1 MTFRYHTQDIWNKF
15 PALQQDQVFFDNAGG
30 SQTLGTVIDSIK
42 DYLGSTN
49 VQLGASYAVGK
60 KATAAY
66 RAGYQAAARYI
77 NADPDEIVFGPS
89 TTQLL
94 RNLSYALKCAP
105 GDEIVVSRI
114 DHEANIA
121 PWVDLAERQNLVLK
135 WWRPTPGPNP
145 KLTVDTLKPLI
156 TDRTRLVT
164 CTHAS
169 NILGTITDVP
179 AIADVAHSVG
189 ALLCVD
195 AVAYAPH
202 RPIDVKA
209 FGVDFYCFSWYKVY
223 GPHVSMLYGSWSAQ
237 THLRS
242 LGHFFNPSASL
253 EDKLGLAGGSYE
265 LVQSIP
271 KVTEYLGNFE
281 NLVDYEG
288 LIQSALLSFL
298 RSRGDGITIY
308 GEPDGDTDR
317 RVATVSFSVRGWTS
331 QALVEEV
338 EKVTNFAFRW
348 GTFYSDRL
356 VRETL
361 GLGKDGVVR
370 VSMVH
375 YNTQDDVRG
384 LIRALQDVLDKSSS
398 GASRAEAGTDED
410 SDDEETS

>member
-1 MTFRYHTQDIWNKF
+1 MSFEDHQKQVRDKF
-15 PALQQDQVFFDNAGG
+15 PALQQNQVFLDNAGG

-42 DYLGSTN
+42 DYLSSTN
-49 VQLGASYAVGK
+49 VQLGASYAVGRK
-60 KATAAY
+60 STSAY
-66 RAGYQAAARYI
+66 KAGYQAAAKYI

-94 RNLSYALKCAP
+94 RNLSYALKFRP

-135 WWRPTPGPNP
+135 WWKPEPGPDP
-145 KLTVDTLKPLI
+145 QLTADTLTRLI
-156 TDRTRLVT
+156 SEKTRLVT

-169 NILGTITDVP
+169 NILGTITDVR
-179 AIADVAHSVG
+179 AIADVAHTVG
-189 ALLCVD
+189 ALVCVD
-195 AVAYAPH
+195 GVAYAPH

-223 GPHVSMLYGSWSAQ
+223 GPHVSMLYGSWSGQ
-237 THLRS
+237 TYLRS
-242 LGHFFNPSASL
+242 LGHFFNPSATL

-271 KVTEYLGNFE
+271 KVIEYLHWKWPAIIAH
-281 NLVDYEG
+281 EG
-288 LIQSALLSFL
+288 RLQQELLRFL
-298 RSRGDGITIY
+298 NMGHGITVY
-308 GEPDGDTDR
+308 GDTAFQTGR
-317 RVATVSFSVRGWTS
+317 RVATVSFSVDGWDS

-338 EKVTNFAFRW
+338 ERRTNYAFRW

-361 GLGKDGVVR
+361 GLSKDGVVR

-375 YNTQDDVRG
+375 YNTLEEVSE
-384 LIRALQDVLDKSSS
+384 LIRALEDVLANSDG
-398 GASRAEAGTDED
+398 GATRA
-410 SDDEETS
+410 S

>member
-1 MTFRYHTQDIWNKF
+1 MPFKDHQKQVRDNF
-15 PALQQDQVFFDNAGG
+15 PALHQDQIFFDNAGG
-30 SQTLGTVIDSIK
+30 SQTLGPVIDSIK
-42 DYLGSTN
+42 DYLSSTN

-60 KATAAY
+60 KSTSAY
-66 RAGYQAAARYI
+66 RAGYQAAAKYI
-77 NADPDEIVFGPS
+77 NADPDEIVFGSS

-94 RNLSYALKCAP
+94 RNLSYALKFNP
-105 GDEIVVSRI
+105 GDEIIVSRI

-121 PWVDLAERQNLVLK
+121 PWVDLAERQNLVLR
-135 WWRPTPGPNP
+135 WWKPTLGPNP
-145 KLTVDTLKPLI
+145 KLSTETLRPLV
-156 TDRTRLVT
+156 TPKTRLVT

-169 NILGTITDVP
+169 NILGTINDVR

-237 THLRS
+237 TNLRP

-271 KVTEYLGNFE
+271 KVVEYLEEKWDNITSH
-281 NLVDYEG
+281 EG
-288 LIQSALLSFL
+288 SLQRELLRFL
-298 RSRGDGITIY
+298 RTRAGDFTIY
-308 GEPDGDTDR
+308 GEPEEDTSR
-317 RVATVSFSVRGWTS
+317 RVATVSFSVRGWNS

-338 EKVTNFAFRW
+338 ERRTNYAFRW

-375 YNTQDDVRG
+375 YNTLEEVRG
-384 LIRALQDVLDKSSS
+384 LIRALEDVLDNRES
-398 GASRAEAGTDED
+398 GATRAEA
-410 SDDEETS
+410 

>member
-1 MTFRYHTQDIWNKF
+1 MAFEDHQREVRDKF

-42 DYLGSTN
+42 DYLSSTN

-60 KATAAY
+60 KSTSAY

-94 RNLSYALKCAP
+94 RNLSYALKFKP

-135 WWRPTPGPNP
+135 WWKPTPGPNP
-145 KLTVDTLKPLI
+145 KLTVDTLTPLI
-156 TDRTRLVT
+156 NEKTRLVT

-169 NILGTITDVP
+169 NILGTITDVR
-179 AIADVAHSVG
+179 AIADIAHSVG
-189 ALLCVD
+189 ALVCVD
-195 AVAYAPH
+195 GVAYAPH
-202 RPIDVKA
+202 RRIDVKA
-209 FGVDFYCFSWYKVY
+209 LGVDFYCFSWYKVY

-237 THLRS
+237 TQLRS

-271 KVTEYLGNFE
+271 RVVEYLNGKWGSIISH
-281 NLVDYEG
+281 EG
-288 LIQSALLSFL
+288 RLQGELLRYLKMRAGEF
-298 RSRGDGITIY
+298 TVY
-308 GEPDGDTDR
+308 GEPEEDTSL
-317 RVATVSFSVRGWTS
+317 RVATVSFSVDGWDS
-331 QALVEEV
+331 QAVVETV
-338 EKVTNFAFRW
+338 EKKTNYAFRW

-361 GLGKDGVVR
+361 GLGKHGVVR

-375 YNTQDDVRG
+375 YNTWEEVRG
-384 LIRALQDVLDKSSS
+384 LIRAL
-398 GASRAEAGTDED
+398 ED
-410 SDDEETS
+410 IWATIMATES

>member
-1 MTFRYHTQDIWNKF
+1 MSFEDHQKEVRDKF

-42 DYLGSTN
+42 DYLSSTN
-49 VQLGASYAVGK
+49 VQLGASYDVGQK
-60 KATAAY
+60 STSAY
-66 RAGYQAAARYI
+66 RAGYQAAAKYI

-94 RNLSYALKCAP
+94 RNLSYALKFRP

-135 WWRPTPGPNP
+135 WWKPTSGPNP
-145 KLTVDTLKPLI
+145 KLTVETLTPLI
-156 TDRTRLVT
+156 DEKTKLVT
-164 CTHAS
+164 CTHTS
-169 NILGTITDVP
+169 NILGTITDVR

-195 AVAYAPH
+195 GVAYAPH
-202 RPIDVKA
+202 RRIDVKA

-237 THLRS
+237 TQLRT

-253 EDKLGLAGGSYE
+253 EDKLGLAGGAYE

-271 KVTEYLGNFE
+271 KVVKYLD
-281 NLVDYEG
+281 LKWPDIISHEG
-288 LIQSALLSFL
+288 LLQQRLLRYL
-298 RSRGDGITIY
+298 RTCAGDFTIY
-308 GEPDGDTDR
+308 GEPKEETSL
-317 RVATVSFSVRGWTS
+317 RVATISFSVDGYDA
-331 QALVEEV
+331 QAAVEFV
-338 EKVTNFAFRW
+338 EKRTNYAFRW

-356 VRETL
+356 VRQTL

-375 YNTQDDVRG
+375 YNTRE
-384 LIRALQDVLDKSSS
+384 SSS
-398 GASRAEAGTDED
+398 H
-410 SDDEETS
+410 

>member
-1 MTFRYHTQDIWNKF
+1 MAFRDHQKEVRDKF
-15 PALQQDQVFFDNAGG
+15 PALQQAQVFFDNAGG
-30 SQTLGTVIDSIK
+30 SQTLGTAIDSIK
-42 DYLGSTN
+42 DYLSSTN

-60 KATAAY
+60 KSTSAY
-66 RAGYQAAARYI
+66 RAGYQAAAGYI
-77 NADPDEIVFGPS
+77 NADPDEIVFGAS

-94 RNLSYALKCAP
+94 RNLSYALKFNP

-121 PWVDLAERQNLVLK
+121 SWVDLAERQNLVLR
-135 WWRPTPGPNP
+135 WWTPAPGPNP
-145 KLTVDTLKPLI
+145 RLSVDTLSCLVSNK
-156 TDRTRLVT
+156 TRLVA

-169 NILGTITDVP
+169 NILGTITDVR
-179 AIADVAHSVG
+179 AVADVAHGVG

-209 FGVDFYCFSWYKVY
+209 LGVDFYCFSWYKVY

-271 KVTEYLGNFE
+271 KV
-281 NLVDYEG
+281 VDYLEG
-288 LIQSALLSFL
+288 KWDGIITQEALLQMELLAFL
-298 RSRGDGITIY
+298 RSRGNSVTIY
-308 GEPDGDTDR
+308 GEPQADTSL
-317 RVATVSFSVRGWTS
+317 RVATISFSVRGRNS
-331 QALVEEV
+331 RVLVEEV
-338 EKVTNFAFRW
+338 ERVTNYAFRW

-361 GLGKDGVVR
+361 GLGKNGVVR

-375 YNTQDDVRG
+375 YNTLEEVRG
-384 LIRALQDVLDKSSS
+384 LIHALEDVLDNDDS
-398 GASRAEAGTDED
+398 GATRAEA
-410 SDDEETS
+410 